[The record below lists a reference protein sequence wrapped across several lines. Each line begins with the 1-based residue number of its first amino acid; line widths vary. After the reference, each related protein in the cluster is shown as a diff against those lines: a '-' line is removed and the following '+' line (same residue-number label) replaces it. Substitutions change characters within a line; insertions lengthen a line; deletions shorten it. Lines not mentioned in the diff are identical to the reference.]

1 MALLENADVE
11 LCVLLLVEVIL
22 SVLLLVEV
30 AVSVVLLVEVAL
42 LVLLLVEDPD
52 SVVEAVVLL
61 DEVELEE
68 GVGLPAGEGKVGR
81 GTPVK
86 LPVGEGK
93 VDRGTPDGKGDRGA
107 VTEGKVGMG
116 GTPDRVTEGAVV

>member
-1 MALLENADVE
+1 MVLLENADVA

-30 AVSVVLLVEVAL
+30 AVSVLLLVEVAV
-42 LVLLLVEDPD
+42 LVLLLVEVPD

-68 GVGLPAGEGKVGR
+68 GVGLPTGEGKVGR
-81 GTPVK
+81 GTPERK
-86 LPVGEGK
+86 GE
-93 VDRGTPDGKGDRGA
+93 RA
-107 VTEGKVGMG
+107 VVV
-116 GTPDRVTEGAVV
+116 VTEGAVVWPRAIGRRRRPR